1 MQILYCIAM
10 MTTIYE
16 CLFPLVRIK
25 SQGANIVHCCRL
37 VLNNAIA
44 FLVVTSQA
52 FKDVSTKLRGRN
64 LGIEFIMNKTVSK
77 FV

>member
-1 MQILYCIAM
+1 MNVSF
-10 MTTIYE
+10 T
-16 CLFPLVRIK
+16 LVRIK
-25 SQGANIVHCCRL
+25 SQGANIVPL

>member
-1 MQILYCIAM
+1 MNVS
-10 MTTIYE
+10 
-16 CLFPLVRIK
+16 FPLVRIK
-25 SQGANIVHCCRL
+25 SQGANIVQCCPL

-44 FLVVTSQA
+44 FLAVNSQA
-52 FKDVSTKLRGRN
+52 YKEVSTKLRGKN

>member
-1 MQILYCIAM
+1 MNVS
-10 MTTIYE
+10 
-16 CLFPLVRIK
+16 FPLVRIK
-25 SQGANIVHCCRL
+25 SQGANLVQCCRL

-44 FLVVTSQA
+44 FLAVTSQA
-52 FKDVSTKLRGRN
+52 FKAVSTKLRGRN

>member
-1 MQILYCIAM
+1 MNVSF
-10 MTTIYE
+10 T
-16 CLFPLVRIK
+16 LVRIK
-25 SQGANIVHCCRL
+25 SQGANIVPL

-44 FLVVTSQA
+44 FLAVTSQA
-52 FKDVSTKLRGRN
+52 YKEVSTKLRGKN